1 MNTHQDHDFT
11 EPELDERSVATYLRR
26 HPEFFHNHPS
36 VAAQLQ
42 IPHHCGSAVS
52 LIEYQVNMLREQNQ
66 QMKHK
71 LKELV
76 QVGRENDR
84 LGERMLQLTLALLD
98 ATSLDG
104 LLTALDDILHH
115 DFKADAVAVRLFDP
129 DGALGGRWPDKV
141 MDPKDP
147 ELIMFQGFF
156 RANRPLCGHLKA
168 EQLELL
174 FGAAAEGV
182 GSAALIGLGEYAE
195 LGMLA
200 IGSREPN
207 RFHPGMGTLF
217 LSRMGTLIGCALGR
231 YLTPR
236 DDG

>member
-1 MNTHQDHDFT
+1 MSTQQDRDFT
-11 EPELDERSVATYLRR
+11 QPELDERSVVTYLRR
-26 HPEFFHNHPS
+26 RPEFFQNHPS
-36 VAAQLQ
+36 LAAQLQ

-52 LIEYQVNMLREQNQ
+52 LIEYQVNVLRDQNR
-66 QMKHK
+66 QMKRK

-76 QVGRENDR
+76 QVGRDNDR
-84 LGERMLQLTLALLD
+84 LSERMVQLTLALLD

-115 DFKADAVAVRLFDP
+115 EFKADAVAVRLFDP
-129 DGALGGRWPDKV
+129 EGGLAGQWPDKV
-141 MDPKDP
+141 MDPSDP
-147 ELIMFQGFF
+147 QLTVFQSFF
-156 RANRPLCGHLKA
+156 KTNRPLCGHLKGG
-168 EQLELL
+168 QLEFL
-174 FGAAAEGV
+174 FGAAAESV
-182 GSAALIGLGEYAE
+182 GSAALIGLGDHAK

-200 IGSREPN
+200 IGSREPS

-217 LSRMGTLIGCALGR
+217 LSRMGTLVGSALGR